1 MLVMK
6 KVRAA
11 WTVVMIIMISNSMA
25 GMELFRDSFKGLN
38 IRCSIVGLFK

>member
-11 WTVVMIIMISNSMA
+11 WTVAIIVMISNFMA
-25 GMELFRDSFKGLN
+25 GMEQFRDSFKGLN

>member
-1 MLVMK
+1 MK
-6 KVRAA
+6 RVRVT
-11 WTVVMIIMISNSMA
+11 WTVAMIVMISNFMA